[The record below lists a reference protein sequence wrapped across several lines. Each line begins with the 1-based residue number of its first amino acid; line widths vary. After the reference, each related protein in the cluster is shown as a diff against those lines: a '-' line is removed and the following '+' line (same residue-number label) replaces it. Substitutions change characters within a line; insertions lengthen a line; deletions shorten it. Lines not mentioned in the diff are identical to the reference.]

1 MIGEVVHAWLLLS
14 LEESMQT
21 YLFIGGTQDGLNI
34 PVADNMDAIEL
45 PAGVA
50 SSEAYIRNSLSV
62 GRTSV
67 AVYRHESL
75 TSKQVLDRLVEHYRP
90 WAVHLPGSRL

>member
-1 MIGEVVHAWLLLS
+1 MEFLIG
-14 LEESMQT
+14 T
-21 YLFIGGTQDGLNI
+21 GKDGLNI

-45 PAGVA
+45 PAGVT
-50 SSEAYIRNSLSV
+50 SSEGYIRNSLSV
-62 GRTSV
+62 GRASV

-90 WAVHLPGSRL
+90 WSANRPGSRL

>member
-1 MIGEVVHAWLLLS
+1 MIREAVHAWFFLS

-21 YLFIGGTQDGLNI
+21 YLFIGGNQDGLNI

-45 PAGVA
+45 PAGVT
-50 SSEAYIRNSLSV
+50 SSEGYIRNYLSF
-62 GRTSV
+62 GRASV

-75 TSKQVLDRLVEHYRP
+75 TSKQVLDRLVEHYR
-90 WAVHLPGSRL
+90 ARSANRPGGRR